1 MDGLRDVLSAS
12 AGNRRCVVS
21 LPTGGGKTRVTVQAA
36 VELVLKSDSK
46 PRIVL
51 WVAQTDEL
59 CEQAVQTFR
68 QVWLN
73 LGTIGTDLRIV
84 RLWGG
89 NPNPVPQDPEGVL
102 VVVATIQTLNSR
114 SKGGSLDW
122 LRKLGLVVVD
132 ECHHAI
138 APSYTDL
145 IKWINHGESGAARR
159 EPPIIGLSATPFR
172 VDDEESQRLA
182 NRFGNRWLPSDQES
196 LYNELL
202 NGGQLAKTTH
212 QELGSNAELT
222 PEELSALESL
232 QGQWEGFEFEQV
244 LERINQ
250 RLAMD
255 RDRNKLLINTVA
267 AAQETSILFFTNS
280 VAHAEVMAA
289 HLNLRGIPSAAISGE
304 TPTTARRWFIEAFQN
319 GNLRVLCNHSVLTT
333 GFDAP
338 KTDMVLISRQVFSP
352 VRYMQMVGRGLRG
365 TANNGSSHCRIVT
378 VRDNLHQFRDR
389 HPFEYCRQYFGG

>member
-1 MDGLRDVLSAS
+1 
-12 AGNRRCVVS
+12 
-21 LPTGGGKTRVTVQAA
+21 
-36 VELVLKSDSK
+36 VELVLKSNSK
-46 PRIVL
+46 PRSVL

-73 LGTIGTDLRIV
+73 LGATGTDLRIA

-89 NPNPVPQDPEGVL
+89 NPNPVPQDPDEAL
-102 VVVATIQTLNSR
+102 VVVATINTLNSR
-114 SKGGSLDW
+114 CKGGSLDW
-122 LRKLGLVVVD
+122 LRELGLVVVD

-145 IKWINHGESGAARR
+145 IKWINHGEADSARR

-172 VDDEESQRLA
+172 VDDNESQRLA
-182 NRFGNRWLPSDQES
+182 KRFNNRWLPSDQES

-202 NGGQLAKTTH
+202 DGGQLAKTKH
-212 QELGSNAELT
+212 QELGSKAELT
-222 PEELSALESL
+222 PEEISALENI
-232 QGQWEGFEFEQV
+232 QGQWEGFEFERI

-255 RDRNKLLINTVA
+255 RNRNTLLIETVA
-267 AAQETSILFFTNS
+267 RAHETSILFFTNS
-280 VAHAEVMAA
+280 VTHAEVMAA
-289 HLNLRGIPSAAISGE
+289 HLNLRGIPAAAISGE
-304 TPTTARRWFIEAFQN
+304 TPTSARRWFIDAFQKKK
-319 GNLRVLCNHSVLTT
+319 LRVLCNHSVLTT

-338 KTDMVLISRQVFSP
+338 HTDLVLISRQVFSP

-365 TANNGSSHCRIVT
+365 PANGGSSHCRIVT
-378 VRDNLHQFRDR
+378 VRDNLKQFAER
-389 HPFEYCRQYFGG
+389 HPFDYCRQYFGS